1 MYYKVLYYIVRSILI
16 ILYLN
21 YNTYLYYIV
30 CMSKDIKSVP
40 LNFRTTEEIKKF
52 LDEQSM
58 KYDRSIS
65 YIINDLLEYFIKN
78 PPKSIPTDK
87 KK

>member
-1 MYYKVLYYIVRSILI
+1 MFEIQTHNALHCTTMNDVKNVSF
-16 ILYLN
+16 
-21 YNTYLYYIV
+21 
-30 CMSKDIKSVP
+30 
-40 LNFRTTEEIKKF
+40 NFRTTEEIKDF
-52 LDEQSM
+52 LDKLSK
-58 KYDRSIS
+58 KYDRSVS

>member
-1 MYYKVLYYIVRSILI
+1 
-16 ILYLN
+16 
-21 YNTYLYYIV
+21 
-30 CMSKDIKSVP
+30 MSKDIKSVP

-52 LDEQSM
+52 LDKQSK

-65 YIINDLLEYFIKN
+65 YIINDLLEYFVKN
-78 PPKSIPTDK
+78 PPKSIPVDK

>member
-1 MYYKVLYYIVRSILI
+1 MQTNNVLHCTTMNDV
-16 ILYLN
+16 
-21 YNTYLYYIV
+21 
-30 CMSKDIKSVP
+30 KSVSF
-40 LNFRTTEEIKKF
+40 NFRTTKEIKKF
-52 LDEQSM
+52 LDKQSK

-65 YIINDLLEYFIKN
+65 YIVNDLLEYFVKN

>member
-1 MYYKVLYYIVRSILI
+1 MYYKVMYYIVRDILI
-16 ILYLN
+16 FLYLN
-21 YNTYLYYIV
+21 YKSFLYYIV

-40 LNFRTTEEIKKF
+40 LNFRTTEEIKAF
-52 LDEQSM
+52 LEILAK

-65 YIINDLLEYFIKN
+65 YIINDFLEYFVKN
-78 PPKSIPTDK
+78 PPKSIPTVK